1 MLSINYFSFL
11 LSTTDNKTKD
21 LLYYTRVSCIN
32 LVLSI
37 EIKLLYLWRGVS
49 EIIGWCWSI
58 LCESLQLSIH
68 S

>member
-1 MLSINYFSFL
+1 M
-11 LSTTDNKTKD
+11 TDNKTKD